1 MISFAIFLPLAAGL
15 LILVLPARRAT
26 LMRGVALGAALVTLG
41 ISALFVADAIRA
53 PLAGLRYTERLD
65 WLPPLGSS
73 YVVGV
78 DGLSAPLMALTALL
92 TTLVF
97 IYSWRMTVHVRA
109 WLFLFLV
116 LETGLLGVFA
126 IQDLLLFYL
135 FFEVSLVPMYFIIGV
150 WGDVS
155 AKQAALKFFLYTR
168 AGSLAM
174 LLGFLGLFL
183 GVTPHTFDLA
193 TIVAAQPYAKDAL
206 AGGLIL
212 LALLLGFG
220 VKLPIVPLHSWLPA
234 AHVEAPTGGSV
245 LLAGVLLKL
254 GGYGLIRIALPAL
267 PGAFGAWAWP
277 IGIVAV
283 VSIVYGAAVAFAQ
296 SDLKRMIAFTSVNH
310 MGYVLLGIVAAA
322 AAGIASAPGRIGL
335 IGATLQM
342 VSHGLITGGLFFAV
356 GMLQDR
362 AGTRI
367 IARIAGLWS
376 AVPAYATLVA
386 ILFLGSLGLPAL
398 SGFVS
403 EFQVFAGALGSVP
416 PLAAVGLVGVGITT
430 AMFLVVLQRMFAG
443 TPRLPEEGALA
454 TGTAHGRNLPWVDLG
469 PRELLVL
476 VPLVGLVILIGV
488 LPGPLTSAIDGAMTL
503 LAGSQAGR

>member
-1 MISFAIFLPLAAGL
+1 VISLAIFVPLAAGL
-15 LILVLPARRAT
+15 LILVLPARRTT
-26 LMRGVALGAALVTLG
+26 LMRVVALGAALVTLA

-53 PLAGLRYTERLD
+53 PLAGLRYSERLD

-92 TTLVF
+92 TALVF
-97 IYSWRMTVHVRA
+97 ISSWRMTVHVRA
-109 WLFLFLV
+109 WLVLLLI

-150 WGDVS
+150 WGDVA

-174 LLGFLGLFL
+174 LLGFLGLYL

-193 TIVAAQPYAKDAL
+193 TIVAAQPYVKDAL

-212 LALLLGFG
+212 FALLLGFG
-220 VKLPIVPLHSWLPA
+220 VKLPVVPLHSWLPA

-267 PGAFGAWAWP
+267 PTAFGAWAWP

-322 AAGIASAPGRIGL
+322 AAGIGSAPGRIGL
-335 IGATLQM
+335 TGAALQM

-376 AVPAYATLVA
+376 AVPVYATLVA
-386 ILFLGSLGLPAL
+386 ILFFGSLGLPGL

-416 PLAAVGLVGVGITT
+416 PLAAVGLLGVGITT
-430 AMFLVVLQRMFAG
+430 AMFLVVLGRMFAG
-443 TPRLPEEGALA
+443 APRLPEEGVLSA
-454 TGTAHGRNLPWVDLG
+454 GTAHGRSLPWVDLG
-469 PRELLVL
+469 PRELMVL

>member
-1 MISFAIFLPLAAGL
+1 MISLAIFLPLAAGL
-15 LILVLPARRAT
+15 LILVLPERRAT
-26 LMRGVALGAALVTLG
+26 LMRSIALGAALITLG
-41 ISALFVADAIRA
+41 ISAIFVADAIQS
-53 PLAGLRYTERLD
+53 PLAGLRFRERSD

-92 TTLVF
+92 TAAVF
-97 IYSWRMTVHVRA
+97 IYSWRMTEHLRA

-116 LETGLLGVFA
+116 LETGLFGVFA

-150 WGDVS
+150 WGEAEARQS
-155 AKQAALKFFLYTR
+155 ALKFFLYTR

-174 LLGFLGLFL
+174 LLGFLGLYL
-183 GVTPHTFDLA
+183 GVNPHTFDLA
-193 TIVAAQPYAKDAL
+193 TIVAAHPYARDAL

-212 LALLLGFG
+212 LALVLGFG

-267 PGAFGAWAWP
+267 PGAFAAWAWP

-310 MGYVLLGIVAAA
+310 MGYVLLGVVAAA
-322 AAGIASAPGRIGL
+322 AAGIGSAPGRIGL
-335 IGATLQM
+335 DGATLQM

-362 AGTRI
+362 AGTRV
-367 IARIAGLWS
+367 IARFSGLWRT
-376 AVPAYATLVA
+376 APIYATLVA
-386 ILFLGSLGLPAL
+386 ILFFGSLGLPGL
-398 SGFVS
+398 SGFAA
-403 EFQVFAGALGSVP
+403 EFQVFAGALGSVA
-416 PLAAVGLVGVGITT
+416 PLAAVGLIGVGITT

-443 TPRLPEEGALA
+443 TSRLPEEGALA
-454 TGTAHGRNLPWVDLG
+454 PGGAHGRTVGWRDLG
-469 PRELLVL
+469 RRELLVM
-476 VPLVGLVILIGV
+476 VPLVALVIVIGV
-488 LPGPLTSAIDGAMTL
+488 LPGPLTGAIDGAMTL
-503 LAGSQAGR
+503 LAGR